1 MTFNYARLRAPL
13 STAVKWQFPL
23 LVLLMLMTCMLSY
36 GQQRKSIGFRDV
48 TMSAAFKKIESTYQ
62 VKFFYDAAT
71 LPIRRITLATKARSI
86 REVLAELEDASSLKF
101 RVSGNM
107 IGVVMPYNQTGVTKA
122 VVPAIRGR
130 VTDRKGQPLP
140 GTTVRDI
147 ITGKGTV
154 TDANGMF
161 AVNAEEGHPLLISSI
176 GYRQKT
182 QVISGTENHI
192 AMEEDATSLGGVV
205 VMGYT
210 SKQAA
215 ELTGAVQK
223 VSGDQLR
230 SSVSSSNILSMLK
243 AKTTGMYIVEPSAD
257 AGARGQVLL
266 RGESSLPSGTSAY
279 FGPLIVIDGVISNS
293 QNLQDVVNPAD
304 VESVTILK
312 DAASTAIYGS
322 RAAQGVIVVTT
333 KRAAANSGVHVT
345 LDTRYGVIKQNRA
358 IRMMNTTESIALM
371 DKVMQRRWE
380 ETPSLRQQF
389 PTAADFIQQRRIYTD
404 EDKSKNFDWEKAMF
418 DDGNFSD
425 ISLGL
430 NSGNDKTMVYAGIDW
445 YKEKGINVGNTFDRR
460 NLRLNLVQ
468 NFSKKVSGGLNTSA
482 IIDKTISRNGVPALY
497 MTQPFVT
504 PYNADGTLADSI
516 PVRQSN
522 NFGVP
527 YTTWSQNFL
536 AEKKF
541 NNTAIIDN
549 QHLTGTIW
557 LNYRVL
563 PWLSLKTTNTID
575 YINTHRNSYLDP
587 RSFSGKYGGYPYL
600 FAPGAVTPNGTL
612 TIADTRFFN
621 FTSTN
626 TLNASKQFGQ
636 HSLNFLAGTEWAK
649 RTNET
654 NSTDMYNLLPGERNM
669 GAAKNFGS
677 AISVAYNTPYRPSG
691 AYTERAS
698 FSAFSELNY
707 NYLSKYYAAAS
718 LRTDAFTNF
727 GRNKRYGTFYAVS
740 AGWLINKEAFLA
752 DVKAIDLLKLRVV
765 HGTSGRDVGDGYLN
779 QTLYAATS
787 NYTYDNINN
796 IGSAITQLENPDISW
811 ETTVNNTAGIDVS
824 LWKRIELSADFYSKL
839 SKNLL
844 QQVFVGSAQ
853 GSFQQ
858 YQNVGEVLNKGLELM
873 LNTRNID
880 ARNFSWTTNLNVSFN
895 KNTIQKLYGDSLLDN
910 YNRAYYRYE
919 GEDLN
924 VIKAIRYVGVNPDNG
939 APLFENYDASGKKQ
953 VTEGIGAMS
962 DIRNYQTVG
971 SATPKFFGG
980 FTNTFTYKQFSLSA
994 EMWFQVGNYTAMS
1007 LINNFQSPAAP
1018 FLGRNNVNW
1027 QSSQKVW
1034 QQPGDKNA
1042 NYPDVYSSKM
1052 DTWRAFDSRSSL
1064 IYGNASHIR
1073 MRNIRIGYD
1082 LAQRT
1087 LTKIRAQRAGLFV
1100 SMDNVFVIKHKD
1112 YVGADPEGASIGTS
1126 TAYGGVGIGNANPRR
1141 ITAGLNVTF

>member
-1 MTFNYARLRAPL
+1 MTFNYARLRVPFITVL
-13 STAVKWQFPL
+13 KWQFPL
-23 LVLLMLMTCMLSY
+23 LVLLMLITSMSSY
-36 GQQRKSIGFRDV
+36 GQQKKVISLSDMAIP
-48 TMSAAFKKIESTYQ
+48 AAFKKIENTYQ
-62 VKFFYDAAT
+62 VKFFYAAGT
-71 LPIRRITLATKARSI
+71 LPVKHITLASRSRNI
-86 REVLAELEDASSLKF
+86 REVLAELEAASGLQF
-101 RVSGNM
+101 RLSGNM
-107 IGVVMPYNQTGVTKA
+107 IGVIKPYNPMGVTEA
-122 VVPAIRGR
+122 PLMIRGR

-140 GTTVRDI
+140 GTTVRDL
-147 ITGKGTV
+147 ITGKGGV
-154 TDANGMF
+154 TDANGIF
-161 AVNAEEGHPLLISSI
+161 QVPAEEGHPLLISSI
-176 GYRQKT
+176 GYRQQT
-182 QVISGTENHI
+182 QVVSGKEPHI
-192 AMEEDATSLGGVV
+192 TMEEDATSLGGVV

-210 SKQAA
+210 NKQAA

-230 SSVSSSNILSMLK
+230 SSVSSANVLSMLK
-243 AKTTGMYIVEPSAD
+243 AKTTGMYIVEPTAD
-257 AGARGQVLL
+257 AGAQGKVLL

-279 FGPLIVIDGVISNS
+279 FGPLIVVDGVISNS
-293 QNLQDVVNPAD
+293 QNLQDVVSPAD
-304 VESVTILK
+304 VESITILK

-333 KRAAANSGVHVT
+333 KKATANSGVHVT
-345 LDTRYGVIKQNRA
+345 LDTRYGTIKQNRA
-358 IRMMNTTESIALM
+358 IHMMNTTEAISLM

-380 ETPSLRQQF
+380 ETPALQQQF
-389 PTAADFIQQRRIYTD
+389 PTAGDFIRQRRIYTD
-404 EDKSKNFDWEKAMF
+404 EDKNKNYDWEKAMF

-425 ISLGL
+425 VSLGI
-430 NSGNDKTMVYAGIDW
+430 NSGNQKTMVYAGVDW
-445 YKEKGINVGNTFDRR
+445 YKEKGINSGNTFDRR
-460 NLRLNLVQ
+460 NLRLNITQL
-468 NFSKKVSGGLNTSA
+468 FSKKVSGGLNTSA
-482 IIDKTISRNGVPALY
+482 IIDKTTSRNGVPALY
-497 MTQPFVT
+497 STQPFVT

-516 PVRQSN
+516 PVKQSN

-527 YTTWSQNFL
+527 YTTWSQNFMG
-536 AEKKF
+536 EKKYD
-541 NNTAIIDN
+541 NTAITDN
-549 QHLTGTIW
+549 QHFTGTMW
-557 LNYRVL
+557 LSYQVL
-563 PWLSLKTTNTID
+563 PWLNLKTTNTID

-600 FAPGAVTPNGTL
+600 FTSASVLPNGTL
-612 TIADTRFFN
+612 SIADTRFFN
-621 FTSTN
+621 FISTN

-649 RTNET
+649 RTTESS
-654 NSTDMYNLLPGERNM
+654 STDLYNLLPGERNI
-669 GAAKNFGS
+669 GAAKNFGG
-677 AISVAYNTPYRPSG
+677 AVNVAYNTPYRPSG
-691 AYTERAS
+691 GYVERAS

-707 NYLSKYYAAAS
+707 NYLAKYYAAAS

-727 GRNKRYGTFYAVS
+727 GRNKRYGTFYAIS
-740 AGWLINKEAFLA
+740 GGWLINKEAFLA
-752 DVKAIDLLKLRVV
+752 DVKAIDLLKLRIV

-779 QTLYAATS
+779 QTLYAANS

-811 ETTVNNTAGIDVS
+811 ETTVNNTAGIDLR
-824 LWKRIELSADFYSKL
+824 LWKRIELSADLYSKL

-873 LNTRNID
+873 LNTQNIET
-880 ARNFSWTTNLNVSFN
+880 RNFSWTTNLNVSFN
-895 KNTIQKLYGDSLLDN
+895 KNTIRKLYGDSLLDN
-910 YNRAYYRYE
+910 YNRAYYRYQ

-939 APLFENYDASGKKQ
+939 APLFENFDASGKKQ
-953 VTEGIGAMS
+953 VVEGIGDFS
-962 DIRNYQTVG
+962 NIRNYQTVG

-980 FTNTFTYKQFSLSA
+980 FTNTFTYKQFSVIA

-1007 LINNFQSPAAP
+1007 LINNFQSPTAP

-1027 QSSQKVW
+1027 QSSQKIW

-1052 DTWRAFDSRSSL
+1052 DNWRAFDSRSSL
-1064 IYGNASHIR
+1064 VYGNASHIR
-1073 MRNIRIGYD
+1073 MRNIRVGYD
-1082 LAQRT
+1082 LSQKT
-1087 LTKIRAQRAGLFV
+1087 LTKIHAQRAGVFV

-1112 YVGADPEGASIGTS
+1112 YIGADPEGAPIGTS
-1126 TAYGGVGIGNANPRR
+1126 TSYGGVGIGNANPRR

>member
-1 MTFNYARLRAPL
+1 MTFNYARLRVPL
-13 STAVKWQFPL
+13 STAIKWQFSV
-23 LVLLMLMTCMLSY
+23 LVLLISLLTSTHSY
-36 GQQRKSIGFRDV
+36 AQQKKVIVLQDASISETFR
-48 TMSAAFKKIESTYQ
+48 KIEATYQ
-62 VKFFYDAAT
+62 VKFFYSAGT
-71 LPIRRITLATKARSI
+71 LPAKRITLPSRARNI
-86 REVLAELEDASSLKF
+86 RELLEELQLPSGLLF
-101 RVSGNM
+101 RMSGNM
-107 IGVVMPYNQTGVTKA
+107 IGVSPGSYSTTTAKPVQMVRGV
-122 VVPAIRGR
+122 I
-130 VTDRKGQPLP
+130 TDRKNQPLP
-140 GTTVRDI
+140 GITVRNI
-147 ITGKGTV
+147 ITGQGAV
-154 TDANGMF
+154 TDAYGIFNLPG
-161 AVNAEEGHPLLISSI
+161 EQGQQLLISSV
-176 GYRQKT
+176 GYRSKMQT
-182 QVISGTENHI
+182 ISGNNNSIVLED
-192 AMEEDATSLGGVV
+192 DATSLGGVV

-210 SKQAA
+210 NKQAS
-215 ELTGAVQK
+215 ELTGAVQR
-223 VSGDQLR
+223 VSGEQLR
-230 SSVSSSNILSMLK
+230 SSVSSANVLSMLK

-293 QNLQDVVNPAD
+293 QNLQDVVSPAD
-304 VESVTILK
+304 IESVTILK

-333 KRAAANSGVHVT
+333 KKAANNSGVHVT
-345 LDTRYGVIKQNRA
+345 LDTRYGAIKQNRA
-358 IRMMNTTESIALM
+358 IRMMNTSENIAMM
-371 DKVMQRRWE
+371 DKVMQRKWE
-380 ETPSLRQQF
+380 ETPILQQQF
-389 PTAADFIQQRRIYTD
+389 PTAAAFIQQRRIYND
-404 EDKSKNFDWEKAMF
+404 DDKSKNFDWEKAMF

-430 NSGNDKTMVYAGIDW
+430 NSGNDKTTLYAGVDW
-445 YKEKGINVGNTFDRR
+445 YKEKGINYDNTFDRR

-468 NFSKKVSGGLNTSA
+468 ILSKKVSAGLNTSA
-482 IIDKTISRNGVPALY
+482 IIDRTITRNGVPALY
-497 MTQPFVT
+497 STQPFVT
-504 PYNADGTLADSI
+504 PYNADGSIADSI
-516 PVRQSN
+516 PVKQSS
-522 NFGVP
+522 NFGAP
-527 YTTWSQNFL
+527 YNTWSQNFL
-536 AEKKF
+536 AEKKY
-541 NNTAIIDN
+541 NNTAVTDN
-549 QHLTGTIW
+549 QHFTGTFW
-557 LNYRVL
+557 LSYHVL
-563 PWLSLKTTNTID
+563 PWLSLKTVNTID

-600 FAPGAVTPNGTL
+600 FQPGAALPNGTL

-621 FTSTN
+621 YTTTN
-626 TLNASKQFGQ
+626 TLSAAKQFGS

-649 RTNET
+649 RTNEA

-677 AISVAYNTPYRPSG
+677 AINVAYNLPYRPG
-691 AYTERAS
+691 GTYTERAS

-707 NYLSKYYAAAS
+707 NYLAKYYAAAS

-740 AGWLINKEAFLA
+740 AGWMINKEAFLVDIKGI
-752 DVKAIDLLKLRVV
+752 DVLKLRIV

-779 QTLYAATS
+779 QTLYAAAS
-787 NYTYDNINN
+787 NYTYDNINS

-811 ETTVNNTAGIDVS
+811 ETTVNNTAGIDIS
-824 LWKRIELSADFYSKL
+824 LWKRIELSADLYAKR

-858 YQNVGEVLNKGLELM
+858 YQNVGEVMNKGLELM
-873 LNTRNID
+873 LNTRNLETRD
-880 ARNFSWTTNLNVSFN
+880 FSWTTNLNISFN
-895 KNTIQKLYGDSLLDN
+895 KNTIQQLYGDSLLDN

-924 VIKAIRYVGVNPDNG
+924 VIKAIHYVGVNPDNG
-939 APLFENYDASGKKQ
+939 APLFENFDAAGKKQ
-953 VTEGIGAMS
+953 VVEGVGDFANV
-962 DIRNYQTVG
+962 RNYQTVG

-994 EMWFQVGNYTAMS
+994 EIWFQVGNYTAMN
-1007 LINNFQSPAAP
+1007 LINNFQDPTAP

-1027 QSSQKVW
+1027 QSSQKIW

-1052 DTWRAFDSRSSL
+1052 NAWRAFDSRSSL
-1064 IYGNASHIR
+1064 IFGNASHIR
-1073 MRNIRIGYD
+1073 MRNIRLGYD
-1082 LAQRT
+1082 LAKKT
-1087 LTKIRAQRAGLFV
+1087 LTKIHAQRAGVFV

-1112 YVGADPEGASIGTS
+1112 YVGADPEGASIGIS

>member
-23 LVLLMLMTCMLSY
+23 LVLLMLTTCMLSY
-36 GQQRKSIGFRDV
+36 GQQKKSIAFREADV
-48 TMSAAFKKIESTYQ
+48 ATAFKKIESTYQ
-62 VKFFYDAAT
+62 VKFFYVART
-71 LPIRRITLATKARSI
+71 LPVRRITLASKQRSL
-86 REVLAELEDASSLKF
+86 REVLEELEDASGLQF
-101 RVSGNM
+101 RISGNM
-107 IGVVMPYNQTGVTKA
+107 IGVVMPYNNINVTKA
-122 VVPAIRGR
+122 QPVIKGK

-147 ITGKGTV
+147 ISGKGTV
-154 TDANGMF
+154 TDANGVF
-161 AVNAEEGHPLLISSI
+161 VIASEEGRPLMVSSI

-182 QVISGTENHI
+182 QVISGAENHI
-192 AMEEDATSLGGVV
+192 TMDEDATSLGGVV

-210 SKQAA
+210 NKQAS

-266 RGESSLPSGTSAY
+266 RGQSSLPSGTSAY

-304 VESVTILK
+304 VESITILK

-345 LDTRYGVIKQNRA
+345 LDTRYGAIKQNRA
-358 IRMMNTTESIALM
+358 IHMMNTSENIALM

-380 ETPSLRQQF
+380 ETPSLQQQF
-389 PTAADFIQQRRIYTD
+389 PTAADFIRQRRIYTD
-404 EDKSKNFDWEKAMF
+404 EDRTKNFDWEKAMF
-418 DDGNFSD
+418 DDGKFSD

-430 NSGNDKTMVYAGIDW
+430 NSGNDKTTLYAGVDW
-445 YKEKGINVGNTFDRR
+445 YKEKGINSGNTFDRR
-460 NLRLNLVQ
+460 NLRLNIVQ
-468 NFSKKVSGGLNTSA
+468 QFSKKVSGGLNASA

-504 PYNADGTLADSI
+504 PYNADGSLADSI
-516 PVRQSN
+516 PVKQSN

-536 AEKKF
+536 SEKKF
-541 NNTAIIDN
+541 DNTAVINN
-549 QHLTGTIW
+549 QHFTGTGW
-557 LNYRVL
+557 LSYQVL
-563 PWLSLKTTNTID
+563 PWLSVKTTNTID

-600 FAPGAVTPNGTL
+600 FKPGALLPNGTL
-612 TIADTRFFN
+612 TIADTRFSN

-626 TLNASKQFGQ
+626 TLNAVKRFGDHQ
-636 HSLNFLAGTEWAK
+636 LNLLAGTEWAK
-649 RTNET
+649 RTSESS
-654 NSTDMYNLLPGERNM
+654 STDMYNLLPGERNM

-677 AISVAYNTPYRPSG
+677 AITVAYNSPYRPSG
-691 AYTERAS
+691 SYTERAS

-707 NYLSKYYAAAS
+707 NYQSKYYAAAS

-727 GRNKRYGTFYAVS
+727 GRNKRYGTFYAIS
-740 AGWLINKEAFLA
+740 GGWLINKEVFLA

-779 QTLYAATS
+779 QTLYAAGAG
-787 NYTYDNINN
+787 YTYDNINS

-811 ETTVNNTAGIDVS
+811 ETTVNNTVGIDLS
-824 LWKRIELSADFYSKL
+824 LWKRIELSADLYSKL

-880 ARNFSWTTNLNVSFN
+880 TRDFSWTTNLNVSFN
-895 KNTIQKLYGDSLLDN
+895 KNNIKKLYGDSLLDN
-910 YNRAYYRYE
+910 YNRAYYRYT

-924 VIKAIRYVGVNPDNG
+924 VIKAIRYAGVNPDNG

-953 VTEGIGAMS
+953 VVEGIGGLA
-962 DIRNYQTVG
+962 DIRNYQAVG

-994 EMWFQVGNYTAMS
+994 EIWFQAGNYTAMS
-1007 LINNFQSPAAP
+1007 LINNFQDPTAP

-1052 DTWRAFDSRSSL
+1052 NIWRAFDSRSSL

-1082 LAQRT
+1082 LSQRT
-1087 LTKIRAQRAGLFV
+1087 LARIHAQRAGVFV

-1112 YVGADPEGASIGTS
+1112 YVGADPEGAAIGTS
-1126 TAYGGVGIGNANPRR
+1126 TSYGGVGIGNANPRR

>member
-23 LVLLMLMTCMLSY
+23 LVLLMLMICMLSY
-36 GQQRKSIGFRDV
+36 AQQRKSIALRDV
-48 TMSAAFKKIESTYQ
+48 TISTAFKKIESTYQ

-71 LPIRRITLATKARSI
+71 LPIRHVTLAIKNRNI
-86 REVLAELEDASSLKF
+86 REVLAELENASGLQF

-107 IGVVMPYNQTGVTKA
+107 IGVVKPYNPTGVTKA
-122 VVPAIRGR
+122 LPMIRGR
-130 VTDRKGQPLP
+130 VTDRQGQPLP

-161 AVNAEEGHPLLISSI
+161 AVSAEEGHPLLISSI

-182 QVISGTENHI
+182 QVVSGKENHI
-192 AMEEDATSLGGVV
+192 SMEEDATSLGGVV

-210 SKQAA
+210 NKQAA

-333 KRAAANSGVHVT
+333 KKAAANSGVHVT
-345 LDTRYGVIKQNRA
+345 LDTRYGAIKQNRA
-358 IRMMNTTESIALM
+358 IRMMNTTESTALM

-380 ETPSLRQQF
+380 ETPSLQQQF

-418 DDGNFSD
+418 DDGDFSD

-430 NSGNDKTMVYAGIDW
+430 NSGNDKTMVYAGVNW
-445 YKEKGINVGNTFDRR
+445 YKEKGINIGNTFDRR

-541 NNTAIIDN
+541 DNTAVINN
-549 QHLTGTIW
+549 QHFTGTAW
-557 LNYRVL
+557 LSYRVL

-600 FAPGAVTPNGTL
+600 FAPGAATPNGTL

-636 HSLNFLAGTEWAK
+636 HSLNFLAGTEWA
-649 RTNET
+649 RRNSET
-654 NSTDMYNLLPGERNM
+654 SSTDMYNLLPGERNM

-677 AISVAYNTPYRPSG
+677 AINVAYNSPYRPSG
-691 AYTERAS
+691 GYTERAS

-707 NYLSKYYAAAS
+707 NYLAKYYAAAS

-779 QTLYAATS
+779 QTLYAAAS
-787 NYTYDNINN
+787 NYTYDNVNS

-811 ETTVNNTAGIDVS
+811 ETTVNNTAGIDLS
-824 LWKRIELSADFYSKL
+824 LWKRVELTADLYSKL

-895 KNTIQKLYGDSLLDN
+895 KNTIQKLYSDSLLDN

-924 VIKAIRYVGVNPDNG
+924 VIKAIRYAGVNPDNG

-953 VTEGIGAMS
+953 VVEGIGAMS

-994 EMWFQVGNYTAMS
+994 EMWFQAGNYTAMS
-1007 LINNFQSPAAP
+1007 LINNFQDPGAP

-1052 DTWRAFDSRSSL
+1052 NTWRAFDSRSSL
-1064 IYGNASHIR
+1064 VYGNASHIR

-1082 LAQRT
+1082 LAQKT
-1087 LTKIRAQRAGLFV
+1087 LAKIHAQRAGVFV
-1100 SMDNVFVIKHKD
+1100 SMDNVFVIKRKD

-1126 TAYGGVGIGNANPRR
+1126 TSYGGVGIGNANPRR

>member
-23 LVLLMLMTCMLSY
+23 LVLLMLTTCMLSY
-36 GQQRKSIGFRDV
+36 GQQKKSIAFREADV
-48 TMSAAFKKIESTYQ
+48 ATAFNKIESTYQ
-62 VKFFYDAAT
+62 VKFFYVART
-71 LPIRRITLATKARSI
+71 LPVRRITLASKQRSL
-86 REVLAELEDASSLKF
+86 REVLEELEDASGLQF
-101 RVSGNM
+101 RISGNM
-107 IGVVMPYNQTGVTKA
+107 IGVVMPYNNINVTKA
-122 VVPAIRGR
+122 QPVIKGK

-147 ITGKGTV
+147 ISGKGTV
-154 TDANGMF
+154 TDANGVF
-161 AVNAEEGHPLLISSI
+161 VIASEEGRPLMVSSI

-182 QVISGTENHI
+182 QVISGAENHI
-192 AMEEDATSLGGVV
+192 TMDEDATSLGGVV

-210 SKQAA
+210 NKQAS

-266 RGESSLPSGTSAY
+266 RGQSSLPSGTSAY

-304 VESVTILK
+304 VESITILK

-345 LDTRYGVIKQNRA
+345 LDTRYGAIKQNRA
-358 IRMMNTTESIALM
+358 IHMMNTSENIALM

-380 ETPSLRQQF
+380 ETPSLQQQF
-389 PTAADFIQQRRIYTD
+389 PTAADFIRQRRIYTD
-404 EDKSKNFDWEKAMF
+404 EDRTKNFDWEKAMF
-418 DDGNFSD
+418 DDGKFSD

-430 NSGNDKTMVYAGIDW
+430 NSGNDKTTLYAGVDW
-445 YKEKGINVGNTFDRR
+445 YKEKGINSGNTFDRR
-460 NLRLNLVQ
+460 NLRLNIVQ
-468 NFSKKVSGGLNTSA
+468 QFSKKVSGGLNASA

-504 PYNADGTLADSI
+504 PYNADGSMADSI
-516 PVRQSN
+516 PVKQSN

-536 AEKKF
+536 SEKKF
-541 NNTAIIDN
+541 DNTAVINN
-549 QHLTGTIW
+549 QHFTGTGW
-557 LNYRVL
+557 LSYQVL
-563 PWLSLKTTNTID
+563 PWLSVKTTNTID

-600 FAPGAVTPNGTL
+600 FKPGALLPNGTL
-612 TIADTRFFN
+612 TIADTRFSN

-626 TLNASKQFGQ
+626 TLNAVKRFGDHQ
-636 HSLNFLAGTEWAK
+636 LNLLAGTEWAK
-649 RTNET
+649 RTSESS
-654 NSTDMYNLLPGERNM
+654 STDMYNLLPGERNM

-677 AISVAYNTPYRPSG
+677 AITVAYNSPYRPSG
-691 AYTERAS
+691 SYTERAS

-707 NYLSKYYAAAS
+707 NYQSKYYAAAS

-727 GRNKRYGTFYAVS
+727 GRNKRYGTFYAIS
-740 AGWLINKEAFLA
+740 GGWLINKEVFLA

-779 QTLYAATS
+779 QTLYAAGAG
-787 NYTYDNINN
+787 YTYDNINS

-811 ETTVNNTAGIDVS
+811 ETTVNNTVGIDLS
-824 LWKRIELSADFYSKL
+824 LWKRIELSADLYSKL

-880 ARNFSWTTNLNVSFN
+880 TRDFSWTTNLNVSFN
-895 KNTIQKLYGDSLLDN
+895 KNNIKKLYGDSLLDN
-910 YNRAYYRYE
+910 YNRAYYRYT

-924 VIKAIRYVGVNPDNG
+924 VIKAIRYAGVNPDNG

-953 VTEGIGAMS
+953 VVEGIGGLA
-962 DIRNYQTVG
+962 DIRNYQAVG

-994 EMWFQVGNYTAMS
+994 EIWFQAGNYTAMS
-1007 LINNFQSPAAP
+1007 LINNFQDPTAP

-1052 DTWRAFDSRSSL
+1052 NIWRAFDSRSSL

-1082 LAQRT
+1082 LSQRT
-1087 LTKIRAQRAGLFV
+1087 LARIHAQRAGVFV

-1112 YVGADPEGASIGTS
+1112 YVGADPEGAAIGTS
-1126 TAYGGVGIGNANPRR
+1126 TSYGGVGIGNANPRR